1 MKKVNTSPVKHI
13 LIQDFVKST
22 SQVSITWSKLIRT
35 GRNAPALLPQAVLC
49 RIFVIIFCTAK
60 FLNLFVYRSIK
71 IERAISC
78 SFFQA
83 AGVAAVSAVFILKIF
98 SLKNFSIKRD
108 AGR

>member
-1 MKKVNTSPVKHI
+1 M
-13 LIQDFVKST
+13 LIFIHKY
-22 SQVSITWSKLIRT
+22 
-35 GRNAPALLPQAVLC
+35 
-49 RIFVIIFCTAK
+49 
-60 FLNLFVYRSIK
+60 FLFISSFISYCPIK